1 MLVNSTIL
9 NATALLLNQPS
20 YHRSVD
26 QQAWLRDQYQAM
38 GLEADYAVQKLS
50 KFKNVQTDCLRFMN
64 FILVKIRFPS
74 DGNAEYIEDSLIAT
88 NLALRYRIEGPPD
101 SVLSKKVDKYVTRTG
116 KVTNFTGAIVDFDMH
131 ADCVIQLRLLQ
142 EIPTER
148 LANFHNQLQNQY
160 SSIGR

>member
-1 MLVNSTIL
+1 
-9 NATALLLNQPS
+9 
-20 YHRSVD
+20 
-26 QQAWLRDQYQAM
+26 M

-50 KFKNVQTDCLRFMN
+50 TFKNVRADCVRFMN

-74 DGNAEYIEDSLIAT
+74 DGNAEYIEDSLITT

-101 SVLSKKVDKYVTRTG
+101 SVLSEKEVDKYVTRTG
-116 KVTNFTGAIVDFDMH
+116 KVTNFTGAIVDFNMH

-148 LANFHNQLQNQY
+148 LANFHNQLQNHY